1 MIFKRLVPLMGG
13 VILLTSGCSVW
24 QDIEDTL
31 WPSSDDTFAQPAADA
46 MRSDPLPPQGEMPV
60 VAPPPP
66 PRLGTSTFTPQP
78 PTPGPVTG
86 TFAGSRVVQLRTD
99 LTNLQA
105 AIASHNTEL
114 QRLRSLLSEHAAGYH
129 GITAAISA
137 RLQVGTTPGNPI
149 LTQQWNEA
157 QRLLEF
163 LGNDIANLNSLS
175 NRVSADAAMIGFLGE
190 SADAAYGLSG
200 AIEEDHIQLNVLADD
215 INRTAVLV
223 ERLLNELS
231 DDIQRE
237 SEYVSRER
245 RNLTTLSLAV
255 KRGDLLGRSL
265 ANITAD
271 AKANNAAPAPS
282 LSGATSFGPSSIR
295 GREALVVIRFDR
307 DDVDYQEALY
317 TAMSR
322 VLERQPDATFDLVA
336 VSPVRGSPSQMALDA
351 RGARRNAEG
360 VLRVLSD
367 MGLSADQVSLSASS
381 STDIDANEV
390 RIYFR

>member
-1 MIFKRLVPLMGG
+1 MIFKRLVTLMGG

-24 QDIEDTL
+24 QDVEDTL
-31 WPSSDDTFAQPAADA
+31 WPSGDDPSAQAAADA
-46 MRSDPLPPQGEMPV
+46 MPSNPPPLEEEVLVVPPPQ
-60 VAPPPP
+60 
-66 PRLGTSTFTPQP
+66 LGTGTFTPQP

-129 GITAAISA
+129 GITAAIST

-200 AIEEDHIQLNVLADD
+200 AIEEDHIQLNVLVDD

-265 ANITAD
+265 ANITID
-271 AKANNAAPAPS
+271 AAANNAVAS
-282 LSGATSFGPSSIR
+282 SGGATAFAPSSIR

-322 VLERQPDATFDLVA
+322 ILERQPDATFDLVA

-360 VLRVLSD
+360 VLRALSD
-367 MGLSADQVSLSASS
+367 MGLSSDQVNLSASS
-381 STDIDANEV
+381 SADIDANEV

>member
-1 MIFKRLVPLMGG
+1 MIFKRLVTLMGG

-24 QDIEDTL
+24 QDFEDTF
-31 WPSSDDTFAQPAADA
+31 WPSDDGQPEQTMADA
-46 MRSDPLPPQGEMPV
+46 MDS
-60 VAPPPP
+60 APPPP
-66 PRLGTSTFTPQP
+66 PQGQIPAPLPPPQLGTGNFTPQP

-114 QRLRSLLSEHAAGYH
+114 QRLRSLLGEHAAGYH
-129 GITAAISA
+129 GITAAINA

-175 NRVSADAAMIGFLGE
+175 NRVSADSAMIGFLGE
-190 SADAAYGLSG
+190 SADAAYGLAG
-200 AIEEDHIQLNVLADD
+200 AIEEDHVQLNVLVDD

-271 AKANNAAPAPS
+271 ATAHT
-282 LSGATSFGPSSIR
+282 SGSPLNGLTSFGPSSIR

-322 VLERQPDATFDLVA
+322 VLERQPGAAFDLVA
-336 VSPVRGSPSQMALDA
+336 VSPVRDTPSQMALDA
-351 RGARRNAEG
+351 NGARRNAEG

-381 STDIDANEV
+381 SPEIDANEV
-390 RIYFR
+390 RIYLR